1 MTNIIETDVLV
12 IGEGSAGQV
21 AALAASE
28 AGADVVLLFN
38 GQASSTAISTG
49 FLTYAAHDGFPK
61 EEVFDAMSDVTGKG
75 LCDTALLRRLVDE
88 APAEMGAI
96 IEKYSI
102 PVDRA
107 PRGYRVRRSTGMR
120 GKDILDE
127 TYGSDGAEDMTG
139 LMMEF
144 SSTHGTALFSQL
156 RKAVKSSSVRR
167 IKGSA
172 LSLHREGPSVW
183 ADLDGSPVKIAA
195 RAVILATG
203 GMQGVYEFTDTPQ
216 NLLGDGQSMALEAGA
231 ELVDMEFIQF
241 YPLAVNEE
249 GAPAI
254 FLYPDYPS
262 TAKLVNSDGE
272 DLILKHMGPGQSA
285 LAALHNW
292 DFLSFI
298 IQSEIIEGREVFI
311 DFRETQEA
319 EWAPDSLTATFLSKH
334 VPDYRERPVRISPS
348 SHYTIGGVRVDTD
361 GQTSIPGVYAVG
373 EVAGGLHGAN
383 RHGGTALVEAMTY
396 GAISGRHAA
405 TNLQPRSNMARSTDN
420 PPPTRR
426 AGNGALPADLL
437 AQVRQLTQKGLG
449 PARSD
454 ELLTETLAQIRTLQG
469 EISGLGWDDLDGFTE
484 VQRLA
489 RVARLAEAMCLAMR
503 RRQESR
509 GTHMRSDFPE
519 ETGEWQ
525 RKQAV
530 RLNGAGL
537 EIHDIALGDQPL
549 AATL

>member
-1 MTNIIETDVLV
+1 MTDIIETDILV

-28 AGADVVLLFN
+28 AGADVVLLYN

-49 FLTYAAHDGFPK
+49 FLTYAAHEGFPPA
-61 EEVFDAMSDVTGKG
+61 EVFENMRDVTGKG
-75 LCDTALLRRLVDE
+75 LCDETLLRRLVDE

-96 IEKYSI
+96 IAKYDI

-107 PRGYRVRRSTGMR
+107 PRGFRVRRSTGLR

-127 TYGSDGAEDMTG
+127 SYGADGARDMTG

-156 RKAVKSSSVRR
+156 RRAVKASEVRR
-167 IKGSA
+167 VKGTA
-172 LSLHREGPSVW
+172 LQLLREGPSVW
-183 ADLDGSPVKIAA
+183 AIVDGQPVRITA

-262 TAKLVNSDGE
+262 TAKLVNSEGD
-272 DLILKHMGPGQSA
+272 DLIVKHMGAGQSA

-311 DFRETQEA
+311 DFGDTTDE

-334 VPDYRERPVRISPS
+334 VPDYRTRPVRIAPS
-348 SHYTIGGVRVDTD
+348 SHYTIGGVRVDQDAHTA
-361 GQTSIPGVYAVG
+361 IPGVYAVG
-373 EVAGGLHGAN
+373 EIAGGLHGAN
-383 RHGGTALVEAMTY
+383 RHGGTALVEAMTF
-396 GAISGRHAA
+396 GAIAGRHAA
-405 TNLQPRSNMARSTDN
+405 ANLQTRSNAAKDTAN
-420 PPPTRR
+420 PPALTRP
-426 AGNGALPADLL
+426 GSGAVPAELL
-437 AQVRQLTQKGLG
+437 ARVRRVTQQGLG
-449 PARSD
+449 PARNK
-454 ELLTETLAQIRTLQG
+454 ELLDRTLADLRALQD
-469 EISGLGWDDLDGFTE
+469 EIAALGWDDAEGLIE
-484 VQRLA
+484 VTRLG
-489 RVARLAEAMCLAMR
+489 RVARLAEAMCLAMAR
-503 RRQESR
+503 RTESR

-519 ETGEWQ
+519 EEGQWQ
-525 RKQAV
+525 RKQSL
-530 RLNGAGL
+530 RLNGDKL
-537 EIHDIALGDQPL
+537 EFQDIALGDTPL
-549 AATL
+549 AAAS